1 MTDSHPTAVAAP
13 PPPELIEA
21 QSPEPRWAVER
32 GEDGYV
38 VVRGA
43 GTPSSGGDPEPGDWR
58 ERLAWFLRTIPGV
71 KLVGAKRYFADGH
84 VFSMGEHVVH
94 PKGFHHL
101 GKGVAGAC
109 YRFPEE
115 VDAIAGGV
123 MLVDEVA
130 FDEADGEAV
139 LDEMGQL
146 GALALGLAIRQRGGR
161 VLGIPQVGVVDEF
174 SPSLDDA
181 ESAAFRERFGFDWV
195 APDLDVVR
203 KEHAADACGNE
214 GGGLLWNAF
223 HHAGMMPFNKY
234 DTRGALVWQGYQS
247 HDPLKQRCDHLARL
261 TAKFSLPPE
270 GSGGITLDVGCGD
283 GLFSHLFAQLG
294 CNVVGIDPEPEG
306 VAQATKMCESQHYPD
321 PQGSGG
327 GAPEFRVGRG
337 DDIPFDNQTI
347 GCVTLFDVIEH
358 LNNPIGVLRE
368 IDRVLQP
375 GGTFICVTPAWQFGG
390 NSDPAFHGYEF
401 TQEELNR
408 MINAAPGLQV
418 VHNGQI
424 GGVYR
429 DLIAIA
435 KKS

>member
-1 MTDSHPTAVAAP
+1 MTESLSTAVAAP
-13 PPPELIEA
+13 ETHRPSADKRWLID
-21 QSPEPRWAVER
+21 R
-32 GEDGYV
+32 GSEGCV

-43 GTPSSGGDPEPGDWR
+43 HTPEPEPADWR
-58 ERLAWFLRTIPGV
+58 DRMAFFLRAIPGV
-71 KLVGAKRYFADGH
+71 RLVGAKRYFKDGH
-84 VFSMGEHVVH
+84 VFSMGENVVH
-94 PKGFHHL
+94 PKGFHHH
-101 GKGVAGAC
+101 GKGVAGPC

-115 VDAIAGGV
+115 VDTIAGGV
-123 MLVDEVA
+123 MLVQADA
-130 FDEADGEAV
+130 FDAVDGEGLLAQ
-139 LDEMGQL
+139 MGQL
-146 GALALGLAIRQRGGR
+146 GALALGLAIRQAGGR
-161 VLGIPQVGVVDEF
+161 VLAVPQVGVVDEF
-174 SPSLDDA
+174 SPALDDA

-203 KEHAADACGNE
+203 QDHAADAPG

-247 HDPLKQRCDHLARL
+247 HDPLKQRCDHLAKL
-261 TAKFSLPPE
+261 TVRFSQPPDAP
-270 GSGGITLDVGCGD
+270 GTGGVTLDVGCGD

-306 VAQATKMCESQHYPD
+306 VAQATKMCQTQSYPD
-321 PQGSGG
+321 PH

-337 DDIPFDNQTI
+337 DDIPFDNATVA
-347 GCVTLFDVIEH
+347 CVTLFDVIEH
-358 LNNPIGVLRE
+358 LDNPIGVLRE
-368 IDRVLQP
+368 IDRVLAP

-390 NSDPAFHGYEF
+390 NSDPTFHGYEF
-401 TQEELNR
+401 NQEELNR
-408 MINAAPGLQV
+408 IINAPGNLAGDGGPHLKV

-435 KKS
+435 KKG